1 MPSAAE
7 YIVRL
12 YLDFGCPD
20 HLAPL
25 AEVCWLTDEKENPC
39 TQVLRMG
46 GTRDYPPIAARE

>member
-20 HLAPL
+20 HLAAL
-25 AEVCWLTDEKENPC
+25 AEVCWLTDGKENPC

-46 GTRDYPPIAARE
+46 GTRDYPRIAARE